1 MGSTRTFRGLF
12 LVTISF
18 PFYSDVF
25 IAYFFLLRSLFFLA
39 EDDIMVQFSIW
50 ERGDIGLE
58 QLSDHLKLSLRHA
71 LCDLLAEYYLLTAPL
86 SEVPE
91 KYRRSQ
97 IARPRSCS
105 ESRLERTLIP
115 KSPTAGSC
123 ERPSKRRL
131 DFGNQSGFRGRRVS
145 VGGHRRT
152 SSTGNSPSS
161 GSSGSYLLTS
171 YGFQTNL
178 MIRREINGIRV
189 TVEDHNQKARYA
201 IECALSVYVISSF

>member
-1 MGSTRTFRGLF
+1 
-12 LVTISF
+12 
-18 PFYSDVF
+18 
-25 IAYFFLLRSLFFLA
+25 
-39 EDDIMVQFSIW
+39 MVQFSIW

-105 ESRLERTLIP
+105 ESRLERILIP

>member
-1 MGSTRTFRGLF
+1 MGSTRTFRGLSS
-12 LVTISF
+12 SF
-18 PFYSDVF
+18 P
-25 IAYFFLLRSLFFLA
+25 LFLA

-86 SEVPE
+86 SEVPQ

-105 ESRLERTLIP
+105 EPRLERTLIP
-115 KSPTAGSC
+115 KSPTTGSC
-123 ERPSKRRL
+123 ERSSKRRL
-131 DFGNQSGFRGRRVS
+131 DFGNHSWFRGKRGS

-152 SSTGNSPSS
+152 SSAGNSPSS
-161 GSSGSYLLTS
+161 GSSGLYLITS

-178 MIRREINGIRV
+178 MIGRGINGLRV
-189 TVEDHNQKARYA
+189 TEEDHTQKARYA
-201 IECALSVYVISSF
+201 IECALSVYVISSFWCQKILVRLT